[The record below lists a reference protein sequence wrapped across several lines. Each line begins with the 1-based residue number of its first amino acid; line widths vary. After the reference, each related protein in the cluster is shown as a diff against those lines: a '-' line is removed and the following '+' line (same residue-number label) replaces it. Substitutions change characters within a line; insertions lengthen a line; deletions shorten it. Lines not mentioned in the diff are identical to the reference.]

1 MTVAWTEDSVQARKG
16 EIMRRLLWVAG
27 TLMVVGI
34 FTMLL
39 ALPVLA
45 AAGESLSIGAAA
57 PLTGARALLG
67 RNMRQGILL
76 AVDEINAAGGV
87 LGRPLQVVFEDD
99 QGDNPNAAINAVN
112 RLIHVDKVPLMM
124 GPHYTVAQLAT
135 QKLYGEAK
143 VISVTGASG
152 VPVTAQGNPYVF
164 RVRASDNLVSKA
176 LIAYAKDTLKTD
188 KIAIHYI
195 NDDFGKAGMER
206 VVKGMTELNLKP
218 VAVESH
224 NAGDK
229 DFTAQLAKIG
239 QAGAQVMVMWS
250 HDTESALVVR
260 QARQLYPQLKII
272 GTTSLSE
279 PSFLKLAGDAADG
292 VVSANDFVPSVP
304 NERVQAFVKKYQGK
318 YNMLPEI
325 WAAAYYD
332 ATQLSARAIIAA
344 GSTDP
349 DKIRQGFLGL
359 RYTGVLA
366 DFRFEQNGDGNHQIH
381 IVENAKGEPKWVTT
395 VKF

>member
-1 MTVAWTEDSVQARKG
+1 
-16 EIMRRLLWVAG
+16 MRHVGRLAKYVLILGILAG
-27 TLMVVGI
+27 TLWGI
-34 FTMLL
+34 T
-39 ALPVLA
+39 PTQSQ
-45 AAGESLSIGAAA
+45 AGEPIVIGAAA

-67 RNMRQGILL
+67 RNYRQGVTL
-76 AVDEINAAGGV
+76 ALEEINAAGGV

-99 QGDNPNAAINAVN
+99 MGDNPNAAINAVN

-124 GPHYTVAQLAT
+124 GPHYSVAQMAT
-135 QKLYGEAK
+135 QKLYWEAK
-143 VISVTGASG
+143 AISLTGASG

-164 RVRASDNLVSKA
+164 RVRANDNLVSKA
-176 LIAYAKDTLKTD
+176 LVAYARDHLKATR
-188 KIAIHYI
+188 IAVHYI

-206 VVKGMTELNLKP
+206 VVKSLAEFQMKP

-229 DFTAQLAKIG
+229 DFTAQLSKII

-260 QARQLYPQLKII
+260 QMKQLNPAIKVI

-279 PSFLKLAGDAADG
+279 PSFLRLAGEASEG
-292 VVSANDFVPSVP
+292 VISANDFVPTIP
-304 NERVQAFVKKYQGK
+304 EPRIQAWVAKYNAK

-325 WAAAYYD
+325 WAATYYD
-332 ATQLSARAIIAA
+332 ATHIAA
-344 GSTDP
+344 KVIANAGGTDP
-349 DKIRQGFLGL
+349 EKMRQAFFALKHTGILG
-359 RYTGVLA
+359 
-366 DFRFEQNGDGNHQIH
+366 DFRFDPNGDGNHQIH
-381 IVENAKGEPKWVTT
+381 IVEDSQGAPKWVTT

>member
-1 MTVAWTEDSVQARKG
+1 MERIG
-16 EIMRRLLWVAG
+16 RLLRIAAVLVVAG
-27 TLMVVGI
+27 SLLGI
-34 FTMLL
+34 T
-39 ALPVLA
+39 APRQSV
-45 AAGESLSIGAAA
+45 AGEPIIIGAAA

-67 RNMRQGILL
+67 RNFRQGVNL
-76 AVDEINAAGGV
+76 ALEEINGAGGV

-124 GPHYTVAQLAT
+124 GPHYSVAQMAT
-135 QKLYGEAK
+135 QKLYWEAK
-143 VISVTGASG
+143 VISTTGASG

-164 RVRASDNLVSKA
+164 RVRMNDILVGKA
-176 LIAYAKDTLKTD
+176 LVAYARDTLKAT

-195 NDDFGKAGMER
+195 NDDFGKGGMER
-206 VVKGMTELNLKP
+206 VVKGLEEFQMKP

-229 DFTAQLAKIG
+229 DFTAQLSKII

-260 QARQLYPQLKII
+260 QVKQLSPTLKVI

-279 PSFLKLAGDAADG
+279 PSFLRLAGEAADG
-292 VVSANDFVPSVP
+292 VISANDFVPSNP
-304 NERVQAFVKKYQGK
+304 DPRIQAFVAKYQAK
-318 YNMLPEI
+318 YNMGPEV

-332 ATQLSARAIIAA
+332 ATHIAA
-344 GSTDP
+344 KVIAAAGGTDTE
-349 DKIRQGFLGL
+349 KLRQAFFAL
-359 RYTGVLA
+359 RYTGLLA
-366 DFRFEQNGDGNHQIH
+366 DFRFDPNGDGNHQIH
-381 IVENAKGEPKWVTT
+381 MVEDSKGEAKWVST

>member
-1 MTVAWTEDSVQARKG
+1 MKRMGW
-16 EIMRRLLWVAG
+16 
-27 TLMVVGI
+27 VVGYVVV
-34 FTMLL
+34 LL
-39 ALPVLA
+39 LVGGLLGLVSPAPCQ
-45 AAGESLSIGAAA
+45 AGEPIVIGAAA

-67 RNMRQGILL
+67 RNYRQGVTL
-76 AVDEINAAGGV
+76 ALEEIKAEGGV

-124 GPHYTVAQLAT
+124 GPHYSVAQMAT
-135 QKLYGEAK
+135 QKLYWDAK
-143 VISVTGASG
+143 VISITGASG

-164 RVRASDNLVSKA
+164 RVRANDNLVSKA
-176 LIAYAKDTLKTD
+176 LVAYARDHLKATR
-188 KIAIHYI
+188 IAIHYI

-206 VVKGMTELNLKP
+206 VVKALEEFQMKP

-229 DFTAQLAKIG
+229 DFTAQLSKII

-260 QARQLYPQLKII
+260 QMKQLNPAVKVI

-279 PSFLKLAGDAADG
+279 PSFLKLAGDASEG
-292 VVSANDFVPSVP
+292 VISANDFVPTLP
-304 NERVQAFVKKYQGK
+304 DPRIQAWVAK
-318 YNMLPEI
+318 YNAKYTMLPEI

-332 ATQLSARAIIAA
+332 ATHVAAKAIVGA
-344 GSTDP
+344 GGIDP
-349 DKIRQGFLGL
+349 EKVRQAFFALKHTGILGE
-359 RYTGVLA
+359 Y
-366 DFRFEQNGDGNHQIH
+366 RFEPNGDGNHQIH
-381 IVENAKGEPKWVTT
+381 IIEDSHGEPKWVTT

>member
-1 MTVAWTEDSVQARKG
+1 
-16 EIMRRLLWVAG
+16 MRHVGRLAG
-27 TLMVVGI
+27 YVLILGVLGA
-34 FTMLL
+34 MLGGM
-39 ALPVLA
+39 APTQSQ
-45 AAGESLSIGAAA
+45 AGEPIVIGAAA

-67 RNMRQGILL
+67 RNYRQGVTL
-76 AVDEINAAGGV
+76 ALEEINAAGGV

-99 QGDNPNAAINAVN
+99 MGDNPNAAINAVN
-112 RLIHVDKVPLMM
+112 RLIHVHKVPLMM
-124 GPHYTVAQLAT
+124 GPHYSVAQMAT
-135 QKLYGEAK
+135 QKIYWEAK

-164 RVRASDNLVSKA
+164 RTRANDNLVSKA
-176 LIAYAKDTLKTD
+176 LVAYARDTLKASR
-188 KIAIHYI
+188 IAIHYI

-206 VVKGMTELNLKP
+206 VVKSLADFQMKP

-229 DFTAQLAKIG
+229 DFTAQLSKII

-260 QARQLYPQLKII
+260 QVKQLNPALKVI

-279 PSFLKLAGDAADG
+279 PSFLRLAGEASEG
-292 VVSANDFVPSVP
+292 VISANDFVPTLP
-304 NERVQAFVKKYQGK
+304 EPRIQAWVAKYNAK
-318 YNMLPEI
+318 FNMLPEI

-332 ATQLSARAIIAA
+332 ATHVAAKVIANA
-344 GSTDP
+344 GGTDP
-349 DKIRQGFLGL
+349 EKMRQAFFTL
-359 RYTGVLA
+359 RHTGILA
-366 DFRFEQNGDGNHQIH
+366 EFRFAPNGDGNHQIH
-381 IVENAKGEPKWVTT
+381 IVEDTQGVPKWVTT